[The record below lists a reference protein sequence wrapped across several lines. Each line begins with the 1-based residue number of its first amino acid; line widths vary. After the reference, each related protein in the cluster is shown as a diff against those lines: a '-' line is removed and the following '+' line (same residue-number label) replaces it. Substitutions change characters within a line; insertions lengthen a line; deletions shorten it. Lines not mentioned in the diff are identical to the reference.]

1 MCIWPHFWPYS
12 IVLDYLGYLS
22 ANNSSNFY
30 NILGFSDEEGDAENG
45 QELVDDND
53 EEDGKDV
60 DEDDNDKDE
69 GFSEEVDEDADEDDE
84 VKMSWI

>member
-1 MCIWPHFWPYS
+1 MGTYS
-12 IVLDYLGYLS
+12 VITQTI
-22 ANNSSNFY
+22 F
-30 NILGFSDEEGDAENG
+30 NIFRFSDEEGDAENS

-53 EEDGKDV
+53 EEDGKDA

-84 VKMSWI
+84 VKMCWI